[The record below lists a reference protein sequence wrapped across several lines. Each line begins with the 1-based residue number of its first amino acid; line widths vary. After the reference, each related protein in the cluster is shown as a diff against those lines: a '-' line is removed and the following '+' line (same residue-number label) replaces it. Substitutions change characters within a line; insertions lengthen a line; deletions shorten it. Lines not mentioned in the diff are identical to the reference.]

1 MTTRRDDLVFAER
14 DSGPLLMNMVLPD
27 QPTGSDPA
35 IVWLHGGGWYT
46 GDRTL
51 APDLYRWFASRGFVM
66 ASIEYRLSGDAL
78 FPAQLFD
85 VRSAVRHL
93 RTHAAEYGIA
103 GSVIGLWGSSSG
115 GHLAALAGV
124 TVRSQS
130 PRVPR

>member
-1 MTTRRDDLVFAER
+1 
-14 DSGPLLMNMVLPD
+14 
-27 QPTGSDPA
+27 
-35 IVWLHGGGWYT
+35 
-46 GDRTL
+46 
-51 APDLYRWFASRGFVM
+51 M

-103 GSVIGLWGSSSG
+103 SVIGLWGSSSG